1 MKTTD
6 IEDQSLIDFLGAGK
20 EHSRF
25 SSVEDISWFPSW
37 SSGTSRATVAKNAT
51 TGIKNLFSGLHL
63 KNIYQSGDI

>member
-25 SSVEDISWFPSW
+25 SSVEDNISSFPRW
-37 SSGTSRATVAKNAT
+37 SSGTSRATVAKMQQ
-51 TGIKNLFSGLHL
+51 LE
-63 KNIYQSGDI
+63 